1 MRSVIFCLLFS
12 FFVDVKISKV
22 LSDPVKSYE
31 NHQVLRVK
39 ITSKD
44 NFDLLASI
52 DGLNFWNSGRVGGFA
67 DVMVAPN
74 DIDRVKAI
82 FLHNRFE
89 FTTMI
94 ENVGDLIRLEKV
106 ERANESNKLKMISD
120 FKK

>member
-1 MRSVIFCLLFS
+1 MAKFYL
-12 FFVDVKISKV
+12 
-22 LSDPVKSYE
+22 KSYE
-31 NHQVLRVK
+31 SHQVLRVK

-52 DGLNFWNSGRVGGFA
+52 DGLNFWNSGRVGGDA

-74 DIDRVKAI
+74 DIDRIKAI
-82 FLHNRFE
+82 LLHNRFE

-106 ERANESNKLKMISD
+106 DTATV
-120 FKK
+120 